1 MTVLE
6 RRKTRPD
13 KRTEPTWDIASL
25 FPAQGHWA
33 VEDYLN
39 LDTNH
44 LVEFSHGIVEVLPMP
59 SDKHQAIVIHLIM
72 LLSALAQRQ
81 GGVARVAPLRMQLWE
96 GKIREPDLLFLAS
109 AQDPR
114 RQDAM
119 WMGADLVMEVIS
131 PDDPSRD
138 LVKKRVEYAQAGI
151 PEYWIIDPR
160 SELILV
166 LQLDGERY
174 AEHGRFERGQTA
186 TSVMYPEF
194 QVNVSAALDAN

>member
-72 LLSALAQRQ
+72 LLSVLAQLL

>member
-6 RRKTRPD
+6 KQKASPD
-13 KRTEPTWDIASL
+13 EWVEPAWEIARL

-39 LDTNH
+39 LNTNH
-44 LVEFSHGIVEVLPMP
+44 LVEFSHGIVDVLPMP
-59 SDKHQAIVIHLIM
+59 SDKHQAIVGYLITI
-72 LLSALAQRQ
+72 LSAFAQRV

-119 WMGADLVMEVIS
+119 WLGADLVMEVIS
-131 PDDPSRD
+131 PDDPNRD
-138 LVKKRVEYAQAGI
+138 LVKKRFEYARAGI

-160 SELILV
+160 SDLILV
-166 LQLDGERY
+166 LQLDGDRY
-174 AEHGRFERGQTA
+174 TESGRFERGQTA
-186 TSVMYPEF
+186 TSVTYPEF
-194 QVNVSAALDAN
+194 QVNVSAALNAN